1 ERADSTVTLTPKSDS
16 FFSMSRAVYSSV
28 SALTTS
34 VKASGASSSSRLGAP
49 TTVGVLRAAGFLEV
63 GASVDTSIG
72 RAAAVVAA
80 LGLAVLWVAPA
91 PAVGSIAFWSV
102 GAACLAAADWAEAVL
117 ALAWDPA
124 AGVGPADSEG
134 SRLSSAVPS
143 VAAERP
149 ASVWGTADAAE
160 ESPSEGSARE
170 GFSVAGL
177 ALAAFFADLACCA

>member
-1 ERADSTVTLTPKSDS
+1 
-16 FFSMSRAVYSSV
+16 MSRAVYSSV

-91 PAVGSIAFWSV
+91 PAVGSIAVWSV
-102 GAACLAAADWAEAVL
+102 GAACVADAEWAGGVVAL
-117 ALAWDPA
+117 ALARAP
-124 AGVGPADSEG
+124 GVGG
-134 SRLSSAVPS
+134 GV
-143 VAAERP
+143 ER
-149 ASVWGTADAAE
+149 
-160 ESPSEGSARE
+160 
-170 GFSVAGL
+170 
-177 ALAAFFADLACCA
+177 